1 MLYLKDVGALAMV
14 VLAIAVVA
22 RLALEGND
30 SALGAMIATLAAG
43 VGFFLRGRVETPGTP

>member
-1 MLYLKDVGALAMV
+1 MLNLKDVGALAMV
-14 VLAIAVVA
+14 ILAIAVVA

>member
-1 MLYLKDVGALAMV
+1 MLNLKDVGALSMV
-14 VLAIAVVA
+14 ILAIAVVA